1 MTVIDETSET
11 EVVLSPGEL
20 LRQARE
26 RANLTEQE
34 VALTLH
40 MSVSKVRAIESDD
53 YTKLNADTFI
63 RGYLRSYAAL
73 LKLDSGVLV
82 AAYEQQA
89 IARGDLPSMT
99 EIASREASVRKPWI
113 FIVGLIGLFAL
124 LLLVSVWF
132 FGNRIAP
139 APARSP
145 APAEDLN
152 TVLPQTGQ
160 ESTEVAV
167 VVEDSPT
174 EDSAVEAE
182 AIELVAQNQQAAPL
196 DRLQLAFTEE
206 CWLEVSDAQGDVL
219 ATELQRPGSR
229 LSLQGRAPFEVKL
242 GNAAAASISFN
253 DEPVTIAPPTGSNVI
268 TLKVGS

>member
-1 MTVIDETSET
+1 MTVLDEISET
-11 EVVLSPGEL
+11 DVVLSAGQI

-34 VALTLH
+34 VALALH
-40 MSVSKVRAIESDD
+40 MSASKVRAIEGDD

-73 LKLDSGVLV
+73 LKLDSGLLV

-89 IARGDLPSMT
+89 IARGDLPAIT
-99 EIASREASVRKPWI
+99 EISIKDANGRRPWV
-113 FIVGLIGLFAL
+113 FIIGLIGLLAL

-132 FGNRIAP
+132 FGNRIAS
-139 APARSP
+139 APARAP
-145 APAEDLN
+145 VPAEN
-152 TVLPQTGQ
+152 INVPTAQAVQ
-160 ESTEVAV
+160 EPTEIVEVA
-167 VVEDSPT
+167 EDSTP
-174 EDSAVEAE
+174 ENAEAE
-182 AIELVAQNQQAAPL
+182 AVVPVIQNQQAAPL

-229 LSLQGRAPFEVKL
+229 LSLQGIAPFEVKL

-253 DEPVTIAPPTGSNVI
+253 DEPVTISPPAGSNVI
-268 TLKVGS
+268 TLKVGR